1 MSFLEALQSAR
12 EKAKADLLQKKS
24 SVDKLKETNINT
36 PIKEEVKTD
45 VKSDTHI
52 TICLGDAIIKQSSE
66 AMVKF
71 KKLRGGTGSARRIA
85 KAIASQKITH
95 SQLKKAFNIQSRY
108 NPKRP
113 DWHIV
118 GSYALHSLK
127 ALLDDGIELNKALN
141 TPWKEYI

>member
-1 MSFLEALQSAR
+1 MSFLEALNSAR
-12 EKAKADLLQKKS
+12 AEAKANQLKKKA
-24 SVDKLKETNINT
+24 SVDTLVETNINI
-36 PIKEEVKTD
+36 PIEEEVKTD

-66 AMVKF
+66 AMIKY

-85 KAIASQKITH
+85 KAIASQTITH
-95 SQLKKAFNIQSRY
+95 QQLKKAFNIQSRY

-141 TPWKEYI
+141 TPWKEYK

>member
-12 EKAKADLLQKKS
+12 EQAKADLIKKKS
-24 SVDKLKETNINT
+24 SVDTLEETNINI

-45 VKSDTHI
+45 VKSDTHT
-52 TICLGDAIIKQSSE
+52 TICLGDAIIKQSRE
-66 AMVKF
+66 AMVKY
-71 KKLRGGTGSARRIA
+71 KKLRGGTGSALRIA
-85 KAIASQKITH
+85 KAIEAEKITY

-141 TPWKEYI
+141 TPWKEYK